1 MRASWERD
9 DELARTLRPANAC
22 FCDPHHEAMR
32 RSPAAFTV
40 IQITS
45 AIASGR
51 LVFRKTRETFDEA
64 IFLSG
69 RADGAQFI
77 RAGRQFVLIR
87 GRRPSDHH
95 RSAGG
100 LYFSVLRAGVD

>member
-51 LVFRKTRETFDEA
+51 LVFRKTLETFDEA
-64 IFLSG
+64 ISLSG
-69 RADGAQFI
+69 RADGARSI
-77 RAGRQFVLIR
+77 RAGGQFVFVR
-87 GRRPSDHH
+87 GRRPPH
-95 RSAGG
+95 RHRGAAG
-100 LYFSVLRAGVD
+100 LQFPVLRL